1 MFGANP
7 THHRVAFIIFSSMV
21 VAASCYGYAFYQE
34 ELASFT
40 CKNKLNIAKH
50 MQNERITWFGL
61 LSNRYW
67 ETNSPF
73 TRTITLN
80 TRPNIHWSCLPS

>member
-21 VAASCYGYAFYQE
+21 VAASCYGYAFHQE

-40 CKNKLNIAKH
+40 YKNKLNRAKH
-50 MQNERITWFGL
+50 MQNERGKPGSVCYPTDTVRQIH
-61 LSNRYW
+61 LSVGQ
-67 ETNSPF
+67 
-73 TRTITLN
+73 
-80 TRPNIHWSCLPS
+80 